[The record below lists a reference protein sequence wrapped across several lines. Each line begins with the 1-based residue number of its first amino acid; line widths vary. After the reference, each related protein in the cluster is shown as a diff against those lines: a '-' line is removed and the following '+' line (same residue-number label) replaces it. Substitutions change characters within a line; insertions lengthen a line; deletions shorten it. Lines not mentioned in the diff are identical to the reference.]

1 MLFFLF
7 SGFYLNQDQ
16 TVTVSE
22 PQFKVIPITYVS
34 NELEP
39 NHIHQRHNHKDH
51 KEHERH
57 SGIHRGSYWQI
68 LDRRSKLHVQFLFV
82 IPPQN

>member
-16 TVTVSE
+16 SVTVSE

-39 NHIHQRHNHKDH
+39 NHIRHSHNHKDH
-51 KEHERH
+51 KEHKRH
-57 SGIHRGSYWQI
+57 DGILITYEDPREGR
-68 LDRRSKLHVQFLFV
+68 RRSSTRV
-82 IPPQN
+82 N